1 MGFDDKLCV
10 MLRLTKK
17 KNGVGGAISSEYVKH
32 LNTSGTGLFFSFFTI
47 LGRRKKA
54 VWGGILLCYSA
65 KSPCALPSCWAG
77 LGGVSFSLSPWRSLR
92 LSSQSNLLFEPCEGK
107 LRSLVCDTPLRGGK
121 SLPEVL
127 GFSGSHL

>member
-1 MGFDDKLCV
+1 MGFDDKLRV

-17 KNGVGGAISSEYVKH
+17 RMGLGGAISSEYVKH
-32 LNTSGTGLFFSFFTI
+32 LGGLDFFFSFFTI

-77 LGGVSFSLSPWRSLR
+77 LGGVSLSLSPWRSLR